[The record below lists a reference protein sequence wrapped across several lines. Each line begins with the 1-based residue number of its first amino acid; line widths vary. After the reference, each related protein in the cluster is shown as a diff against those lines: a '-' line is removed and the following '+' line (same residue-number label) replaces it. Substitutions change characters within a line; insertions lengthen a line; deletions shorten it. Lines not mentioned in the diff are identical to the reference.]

1 MHLQYPAVSS
11 TEKEVDDHVNMI
23 VESLP
28 VSDSK
33 IKQVCEETAAD
44 RELQTVMDNIQGDWP
59 KGSCSKYYHVRS
71 ELNVVNGLLLRGNRI
86 VIPHSLRKQILQRIH
101 EGHLGIEKCKR
112 RARDTVYW
120 PGINKDIETMIGKCE
135 TCNKF
140 QSRQAR
146 EPMMIPELPTAPWR
160 KVGTD
165 LFHFNG
171 KDYLLVIDYY
181 SNFPEIALLTS
192 ITANNMITHVKSIFS
207 RHGIPE
213 TVISDNGPCYNCKE
227 WQNFAREYG
236 FKHVTSSPQ
245 HPQANGKAEKGV
257 HIIKQLLKKATDSQS
272 DPYLALL
279 SYRTAP
285 LDCGLSP
292 AELLMN
298 RKLHTTLPCYAESK
312 QSEEIIKKQEHLK
325 WKQKRRYDKGT
336 RALGLLAKDDVV
348 RIQDQNAW
356 SRKAIVL
363 QEAGPRSY
371 DVRTE
376 EGHVFRRNR
385 RKLLKTKETFQEER
399 SGEEDENV
407 DVSHAETVSDLKP
420 LDGHEYVEKSEVVS
434 EPVLRR
440 SERKVKR
447 PVRLNL

>member
-1 MHLQYPAVSS
+1 KRKETNVS
-11 TEKEVDDHVNMI
+11 T
-23 VESLP
+23 
-28 VSDSK
+28 
-33 IKQVCEETAAD
+33 QWRET
-44 RELQTVMDNIQGDWP
+44 
-59 KGSCSKYYHVRS
+59 
-71 ELNVVNGLLLRGNRI
+71 
-86 VIPHSLRKQILQRIH
+86 
-101 EGHLGIEKCKR
+101 
-112 RARDTVYW
+112 
-120 PGINKDIETMIGKCE
+120 
-135 TCNKF
+135 
-140 QSRQAR
+140 
-146 EPMMIPELPTAPWR
+146 
-160 KVGTD
+160 
-165 LFHFNG
+165 
-171 KDYLLVIDYY
+171 
-181 SNFPEIALLTS
+181 
-192 ITANNMITHVKSIFS
+192 VKTIFS

-213 TVISDNGPCYNCKE
+213 TVISDNGPCYNCKG

-257 HIIKQLLKKATDSQS
+257 HMIKQLLKKATDSQS

-285 LDCGLSP
+285 LDCVLSP
-292 AELLMN
+292 EELPMS

-312 QSEEIIKKQEHLK
+312 QSEVITKKQENLK
-325 WKQKRRYDKGT
+325 WKQKQQYDKGT
-336 RALGLLAKDDVV
+336 KALGLLEKDDVV

-363 QEAGPRSY
+363 LEAGPRSY

-385 RKLLKTKETFQEER
+385 HNLLKTKETFQEEQC
-399 SGEEDENV
+399 GEEDENV
-407 DVSHAETVSDLKP
+407 DVSHAEKVSDLKP
-420 LDGHEYVEKSEVVS
+420 SNGCENVEKNEVVS